1 MSQDE
6 ASKRHFLYKRPT
18 LIWVLFRGM
27 SKEVGVK
34 RIVLTT
40 LVVARRFI
48 NCTIK
53 SYILSPF
60 S

>member
-1 MSQDE
+1 MAGRRIKEMSQDE

-27 SKEVGVK
+27 STEVGVK

-48 NCTIK
+48 N
-53 SYILSPF
+53 
-60 S
+60 

>member
-1 MSQDE
+1 MAGRRIQEMSKYE
-6 ASKRHFLYKRPT
+6 ALKRYFLYKRPT

-27 SKEVGVK
+27 STEVGVK

-48 NCTIK
+48 N
-53 SYILSPF
+53 
-60 S
+60 